1 MNLTNP
7 SSSNQEAKKVKGLD
21 YLILGAIA
29 LIFFLCP
36 LFFTGLTAEGIGFEK
51 MMVFYFLA
59 LLGTVAWVTKGIIT
73 GELEFK
79 RTPLDL
85 PIAAM
90 LIISVIATVLSV
102 NYRDSLLGAY
112 GGSAKSLAALIIFIL
127 FYYLIVNNID
137 AKKIKFIFWSLI
149 FSSSLIIVY
158 SLLQLN
164 SIFLLPLDFTKTTG
178 FNPLGS
184 LSGLTM
190 FAIAVLPLL
199 AAGMAQIKEIHPG
212 LKNKVFLYFIK
223 IVLGIIIAGDL
234 AVLALLNGF
243 TFWPAAIVSAV
254 ILLMF
259 LLSKI
264 IKISSGNL
272 TVPIAVFLLLIIF
285 LVLGNFNFLPLN
297 LPAEVS
303 LSRSASWEI
312 AKAGL
317 KENPFLGSGPATFYY
332 SFGKFKNADFNNSP
346 LWNARFDSASG
357 GLFETIAGVGALGAV
372 AAMVITLIALSICFI
387 ALIKTKEDE
396 ASPILLGLFASFASI
411 IILAFLFTLNNSLI
425 LIFILMSCLTVASA
439 VHVYPEKFKTV
450 GLSFRASAK
459 YALALA
465 TIFLSV
471 SAAVV
476 ILFTLG
482 LKMYLADIYAKQSL
496 TAGDA
501 SQKIEKLNRAA
512 QLAPYRDNYYMSLA
526 NHYMTLANQEAS
538 NRGDQTI
545 IQNNLS
551 LAIENGKR
559 AVELAPNKSIANES
573 LALIYENASF
583 YVRGA
588 LEWSENFY
596 NKVIELEPNSPIPH
610 LRIALINMARA
621 NAETDDKEKNYYIN
635 EAIKK
640 FDEAILKKSDLAAAY
655 YGKAIAYEKLN
666 QLDSAID
673 QMKRTVILSRDNID
687 YHFELGRLY
696 FNRGI
701 VPSNLSQ
708 TAAQDIAVSD
718 TNPEEEGGA
727 SEELSIEPNQAANGT
742 IKRNEDLNLAEQIFL
757 SIIQAMPNHANGL
770 YSLALLYQ
778 KTGETQSAKTMVQRL
793 LEALPDEA
801 TKTMVKEQFKG
812 LY

>member
-90 LIISVIATVLSV
+90 LIISVIATILSV

-137 AKKIKFIFWSLI
+137 AKKIKFIFWSLV
-149 FSSSLIIVY
+149 FSGSLIIVY

-372 AAMVITLIALSICFI
+372 AAMVIMLIALSICFI

-596 NKVIELEPNSPIPH
+596 NKLAELEPNSPIPH

-640 FDEAILKKSDLAAAY
+640 FDEAIRKKSDLAAAY

-708 TAAQDIAVSD
+708 TAAQDIAVNDAS
-718 TNPEEEGGA
+718 PEGAEGEGLTVQPSQPA
-727 SEELSIEPNQAANGT
+727 SGT
-742 IKRNEDLNLAEQIFL
+742 ISRNEDLNLSEQIFL
-757 SIIQAMPNHANGL
+757 NILQVMPNHANAL

-778 KTGETQSAKTMVQRL
+778 KTGERSNAAGMVERL
-793 LEALPDEA
+793 LEVLPDDA
-801 TKTMVKEQFKG
+801 AKAAVKEQFKG